1 MGFESPTTRRGPR
14 MGVTTADLSPTHYLQ
29 RGPEL
34 APPLPAASDE
44 LERRSELPEPIVAAL
59 VERGL
64 YRLLLPRSM
73 GGAELPPADFVPV
86 IEEIAKADAYT
97 AWGLHQA

>member
-1 MGFESPTTRRGPR
+1 MEFESPTTRRVPR
-14 MGVTTADLSPTHYLQ
+14 MGVTTADISPTDYLQ
-29 RGPEL
+29 RAREL
-34 APPLPAASDE
+34 AATLAPASDE
-44 LERRSELPEPIVAAL
+44 IERRSELPEPIVAAL